1 MGAGNHFMNIQFQA
15 LEYKIDGKFQ
25 SADYVF
31 EGDMENGWQIHRNRK
46 KHLKLGKGY
55 KLLRNRM
62 CGICATDLSR
72 RFLPFPLP
80 QVIGHE
86 IVAIDMET
94 KDKSVVEINDTS
106 YYRGEHPMD
115 LYCREN
121 LYTHTPGRMVLGID
135 RLPGGFGPYAL
146 APKKS
151 IVSIGQLND
160 YAGVLVEPFAAALHA
175 VLASTPKTGDS
186 VAVVGPRRLGTLLV
200 AGLNAFRKSSGID
213 FEIVAVARHRDLLDL
228 CHCFGSDREI
238 DLQTVDE
245 KRIHKQFDIVY
256 DTTGSE
262 SGFQLSLKMA
272 RKEIHLKSTSGK
284 PVLGL
289 KNLTPLVVDELS
301 ILPFDEETIHFKWKN
316 ENRDNPEIYVAKGVN
331 PGILADKRVHRLDC
345 TAAVKMLQGSL
356 FQDRLPRF
364 DLAVA
369 SSPEEID
376 SIIRPVEGN
385 DISLVRPRGA
395 ILFAGDAAGNPLL
408 RFIQDGGRLRSSR
421 CGDFGPA
428 IKLLKE
434 NPELS
439 DAMSH
444 FLVSHVFP
452 SSELEKAFQYASKSS
467 SRKVVVKHL

>member
-1 MGAGNHFMNIQFQA
+1 MNIQFHA
-15 LEYKIDGKFQ
+15 LEYRIDGKFQ

-31 EGDMENGWQIHRNRK
+31 EGDMENGWQIHRNRE

-94 KDKSVVEINDTS
+94 MEKSAVEINDTS

-115 LYCREN
+115 LYCLEN

-135 RLPGGFGPYAL
+135 RLPGGFGPYTL

-151 IVSIGQLND
+151 IIPIGCLND

-186 VAVVGPRRLGTLLV
+186 IAVVGPRRLGTLLV
-200 AGLNAFRKSSGID
+200 AALNAFRKSSGID

-228 CHCFGSDREI
+228 CHCFGSDRGI
-238 DLQTVDE
+238 DLQHEDE
-245 KRIHKQFDIVY
+245 KNSHKQFDIVY
-256 DTTGSE
+256 DTTGTE
-262 SGFQLSLKMA
+262 SGFRLSLWMA
-272 RKEIHLKSTSGK
+272 KKEIHLKSTSGK

-289 KNLTPLVVDELS
+289 KNLTSLVVDELS
-301 ILPFDEETIHFKWKN
+301 ILPFNEETIHFKWKN

-331 PGILADKRVHRLDC
+331 PGILADRSVHRLDC
-345 TAAVKMLQGSL
+345 TAAVKLLQGKL
-356 FQDRLPRF
+356 FKDRLPRF
-364 DLAVA
+364 DLAIA

-376 SIIRPVEGN
+376 AIIRPVEASET
-385 DISLVRPRGA
+385 SLVRPRGA
-395 ILFAGDAAGNPLL
+395 ILFAGDTAGNPLL

-421 CGDFGPA
+421 CGDFEPA
-428 IKLLKE
+428 IRLLQE

-439 DAMSH
+439 DAMSQ

-452 SSELEKAFQYASKSS
+452 TSELEKAFQYAAKSS

>member
-1 MGAGNHFMNIQFQA
+1 MNIQFQA
-15 LEYKIDGKFQ
+15 LEYRIDGKFQ
-25 SADYVF
+25 SADFEF
-31 EGDMENGWQIHRNRK
+31 EGDMENGWQIQRNQT

-86 IVAIDMET
+86 IVAVDMET
-94 KDKSVVEINDTS
+94 MDKSVVEINDTA
-106 YYRGEHPMD
+106 YYRGELPMD
-115 LYCREN
+115 IYCREN

-135 RLPGGFGPYAL
+135 RLPGGFGPYTL
-146 APKKS
+146 APRKS
-151 IVSIGQLND
+151 IIPIGRLND

-238 DLQTVDE
+238 DLQNEDE
-245 KRIHKQFDIVY
+245 KNIHKQFDIVY

-262 SGFQLSLKMA
+262 SGFQLSLWMA
-272 RKEIHLKSTSGK
+272 KKEIHLKSTNGQ

-301 ILPFDEETIHFKWKN
+301 ILPFNEETIHFRWKN
-316 ENRDNPEIYVAKGVN
+316 ENRDNPEIFVAKGVKQD
-331 PGILADKRVHRLDC
+331 IVTDTRVHRMDY
-345 TAAVKMLQGSL
+345 TAAVKLLQGPL
-356 FQDRLPRF
+356 FQNRLPRF
-364 DLAVA
+364 DLAIA

-376 SIIRPVEGN
+376 SIIRPVKESE
-385 DISLVRPRGA
+385 ISLVRPRGA
-395 ILFAGDAAGNPLL
+395 ILFAGDATGNPILK
-408 RFIQDGGRLRSSR
+408 FIQNGGRLRSSR
-421 CGDFGPA
+421 CGDFEPA
-428 IKLLKE
+428 IRLLKE

-444 FLVSHVFP
+444 FLISHVFP
-452 SSELEKAFQYASKSS
+452 SSELAKAFQYASKSS
-467 SRKVVVKHL
+467 SRKVVIKHL